1 MKETDYKKE
10 YEELSK
16 KIEFFAEIMTL
27 VGITGVVAMLLN
39 LIVKSI

>member
-1 MKETDYKKE
+1 MKKTDYKKE

-27 VGITGVVAMLLN
+27 VGVAGIAAMLLN
-39 LIVKSI
+39 LIIKSI